1 MKYARIVDGVV
12 AEVIDAGDKDINTMF
27 TAELVATM
35 VPDPNGEAVE
45 RSGWNG
51 SAFSA
56 PAPWVMPIEEVR
68 IKRNFLLTSC
78 DWTQGTDCQLSTAK
92 KSEWATY
99 RQELRDVPASYPDIT
114 WPTEPE

>member
-27 TAELVATM
+27 TAELVAAM

-45 RSGWNG
+45 RSGWDG
-51 SAFSA
+51 SVFSA

-68 IKRNFLLTSC
+68 IKRNFLLTYC
-78 DWTQGTDCQLSTAK
+78 DWTQGADCQLSNQAK
-92 KSEWATY
+92 SAWASY

-114 WPTEPE
+114 WPDEPA